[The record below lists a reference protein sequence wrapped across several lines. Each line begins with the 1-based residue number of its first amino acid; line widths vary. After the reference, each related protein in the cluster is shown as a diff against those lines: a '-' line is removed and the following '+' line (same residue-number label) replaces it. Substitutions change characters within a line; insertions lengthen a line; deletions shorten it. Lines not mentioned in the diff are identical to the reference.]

1 MPDTPL
7 ALLRLYVIRHGET
20 EWALT
25 GQHTGRS
32 DVPLTAHGRDEA
44 RALKPWLAHISFD
57 HVWMSPLQRAR
68 DTADLAGLGLA
79 ARIEPDLAEWNYG
92 DYEGRLSA
100 DIRRERPGWSMFED
114 GCPNGESPTE
124 LSNRADRLVERLS
137 GLSGRVALF
146 SHGEIGRALGV
157 RWIGLPF
164 VTGEHLSFSTAS
176 LSILTFKS
184 DDPDVRVI
192 ETWNAGPALSAGP
205 A

>member
-1 MPDTPL
+1 M
-7 ALLRLYVIRHGET
+7 RLYVIRHGET

-32 DVPLTAHGRDEA
+32 DVPLTSHGQDEA
-44 RALKPWLAHISFD
+44 RALRPWLARISFD
-57 HVWMSPLQRAR
+57 HVWVSPRQRAR
-68 DTADLAGLGLA
+68 DTADLAGFGDVA
-79 ARIEPDLAEWNYG
+79 QVEPDLAEWDYG

-124 LSNRADRLVERLS
+124 LSGRADRLIERLS

-164 VTGEHLSFSTAS
+164 ITGEHLSFSTAS
-176 LSILTFKS
+176 LSILTFKP

-192 ETWNAGPALSAGP
+192 ETWNAGPALSSGP
-205 A
+205 T